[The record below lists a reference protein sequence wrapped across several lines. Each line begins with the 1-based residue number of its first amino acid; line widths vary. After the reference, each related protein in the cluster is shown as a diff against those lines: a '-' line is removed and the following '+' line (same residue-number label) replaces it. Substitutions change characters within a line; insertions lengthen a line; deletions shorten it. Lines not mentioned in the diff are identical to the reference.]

1 MTIDWQIWKKPE
13 TGGVLVLL
21 VFLTVLLAFLFAKT
35 LINFEINQTSITETF
50 SKTKILTEQIKV
62 VESFEKLQ
70 NQQSQKYS
78 AFKKKKWDQP
88 LTQDSLNN
96 SLYNLQKQTKVDFL
110 FIQPSQ
116 NSSPNKLGVT
126 LLVKVL
132 HDQSFFYFLQKLES
146 DLPGIIRVKHFE
158 LKRVREL
165 NTNLAQ
171 KVSQGEKISLFE
183 GKIELEID
191 HAQINKQH

>member
-50 SKTKILTEQIKV
+50 SKTKLLTEQIKV

-132 HDQSFFYFLQKLES
+132 HDQSFFNFLQKLES